1 MLISAG
7 YLCAKPFKALRLLC
21 PQIILIACC
30 VVISSH
36 SLAESTNTYFQW
48 DCATGKNGEWLCGKK
63 SVLGKEY
70 PRPSEAKAFDILEVE
85 ETQTALVP
93 QVRVAKNLDWVEEE
107 DLTSEQLVKRASGCC
122 GAYIEPERDYP
133 EATLKP
139 ENASLRV
146 ASKST
151 ELVQDNIAHL
161 KGNVHITQGYRQ
173 ARSDEATVNQIDR
186 TLDLS
191 GHVELREPGVLLR
204 GDTAHMNMDSL
215 DIEINEATFLFHE
228 SSARGTAGKLQ
239 RPGGD
244 IFYIN
249 NGAYTTCEPS
259 SNAWRIVSSEL
270 EINPGTGLATGK
282 HVRLEIKD
290 LPVIYIPWIRFA
302 IDDRRTSGLLFPSW
316 ESTEENGLD
325 YSQPIYL
332 NLAPNYDATFTP
344 RYIEERGAMAE
355 LEMRHLS
362 SFSETIFSGA
372 FLADDDGGA
381 DKDEDLLVAT
391 SKRAHEGEDR
401 WIADLQHDGEING
414 WGTTLNYT
422 RASDEDYFQD
432 LDSTTLQ
439 VISQSYLKQK
449 AGFEK
454 VTKNWDFLV
463 MGSGYQTLIKDGS
476 DQYKLLPRV
485 EVNGDFSSGSFDF
498 IIKNQF
504 SDYDHNESNKVTGRR
519 LRADYAA
526 TWNRSWDW
534 GYFRPTAKIKHLT
547 YDLDSPI
554 SSGGDDSPSVTVP
567 IGIIDTGIYLERE
580 TTWLTNY
587 THTLEPR
594 LYIVYANDENQ
605 SDLPVFD
612 SGAMTFDYGM
622 LFRDS
627 KFSGGD
633 RIADSK
639 QISLGLT
646 TRLIDENS
654 GIERM
659 RGSLG
664 QIFYLDDRTVSL
676 GSSVT
681 KEMRRDDSPYAGEF
695 ELRLGDNWKAFA
707 DAQYDSDDKELD
719 RASASFRYK
728 GEENRIL
735 NIGYRFTNEP
745 PLIENGKE
753 YNADIEQSNFSAA
766 YPMTRNLSFVA
777 RHNFDVT
784 NTRIL
789 EAFLGMQY
797 DSCCVR
803 VSLLYRKWVDRDDLV
818 TIPMDKLDEDNGVF
832 LTFQI
837 KGIAGFGSNKWDSI
851 LTDGV
856 PGYETHNN

>member
-1 MLISAG
+1 MLISVG
-7 YLCAKPFKALRLLC
+7 HLCVKPLKALRLLC
-21 PQIILIACC
+21 PQIMLMACC
-30 VVISSH
+30 TVISGH
-36 SLAESTNTYFQW
+36 SLAEVTNTYLQW

-70 PRPSEAKAFDILEVE
+70 PRPSETKAFDILVDE
-85 ETQTALVP
+85 ETQTELVP
-93 QVRVAKNLDWVEEE
+93 QVRMAKNLDWVEEE
-107 DLTSEQLVKRASGCC
+107 DLTTEQLAKRASGCC
-122 GAYIEPERDYP
+122 GAYIEPKRDYP
-133 EATLKP
+133 DSTLKP
-139 ENASLRV
+139 EDASLRV

-173 ARSDEATVNQIDR
+173 ARSDEATVDQIGR

-191 GHVELREPGVLLR
+191 GHVELREPGVLLH
-204 GDTAHMNMDSL
+204 GDTVHMNMDSL
-215 DIEINEATFLFHE
+215 DIEINDATYLFHE

-259 SNAWRIVSSEL
+259 NNTWRIVSSEL
-270 EINPGTGLATGK
+270 EINPGTGIATGK

-290 LPVIYIPWIRFA
+290 LPVIYIPWIRFS

-325 YSQPIYL
+325 FSQPIYL

-362 SFSETIFSGA
+362 LLSETIFSGA
-372 FLADDDGGA
+372 FLGDDDGGD
-381 DKDEDLLVAT
+381 DKDEGLLVGAQ
-391 SKRAHEGEDR
+391 KGEDR
-401 WIADLQHDGEING
+401 WIADLQHNGGING
-414 WGTTLNYT
+414 WKTTLNYT
-422 RASDEDYFQD
+422 RASDTDYFQD

-439 VISQSYLKQK
+439 VNSQSHLKQN
-449 AGFEK
+449 ASFEK

-463 MGSGYQTLIKDGS
+463 MGSGSQTLIKNGL

-504 SDYDHNESNKVTGRR
+504 SDYDHNENNKVTGRR

-547 YDLDSPI
+547 YDLDGPI

-567 IGIIDTGIYLERE
+567 VGVIDTGIYLERE

-587 THTLEPR
+587 THTFEPR
-594 LYIVYANDENQ
+594 LYIVYANDQNQ

-676 GSSVT
+676 DSSVT
-681 KEMRRDDSPYAGEF
+681 KEMKRDDSPYAGEF
-695 ELRLGDNWKAFA
+695 ELRLGDNWRAFA

-719 RASASFRYK
+719 RASANFRYR
-728 GEENRIL
+728 GEGNRIL
-735 NIGYRFTNEP
+735 NIGYRFNNEA
-745 PLIENGKE
+745 PLIQGGKK
-753 YNADIEQSNFSAA
+753 YDNDIEQSNFSAV
-766 YPMTRNLSFVA
+766 YPMTRNLNFVA
-777 RHNFDVT
+777 THKYDVT
-784 NTRIL
+784 NARIL
-789 EAFLGMQY
+789 ETFLGIQY
-797 DSCCVR
+797 ESCCIR
-803 VSLLYRKWVDRDDLV
+803 VSLLGRKWIDRDDLV
-818 TIPMDKLDEDNGVF
+818 SLPMDKLDEDNGVF
-832 LTFQI
+832 LSFQI
-837 KGIAGFGSNKWDSI
+837 KGIAGFGSKKWDSI
-851 LTDGV
+851 LKDGV
-856 PGYETHNN
+856 AGYEIHNN